1 MRLKLRGTKMTVREY
16 EANLNGIHML
26 FGAML
31 GVVLANTEALET
43 WRYMML
49 IAFTVGIVVS
59 ILYVS
64 ASEKRIGYFALAL
77 IGVWILPRFLDSIL
91 APGDVAPSKLQ
102 PTLLCWVLF
111 VGMIE
116 FLPRHHKPRDV
127 EKSAD

>member
-1 MRLKLRGTKMTVREY
+1 MALKLFGTKMTLREY

-43 WRYMML
+43 WRYVML

-64 ASEKRIGYFALAL
+64 ASEHRLTYFAMAL
-77 IGVWILPRFLDSIL
+77 FGVVILPRYYDAVL

-102 PTLLCWVLF
+102 PTLLCWALF

-116 FLPRHHKPRDV
+116 FLPRHRKPRDL
-127 EKSAD
+127 EEPAA

>member
-1 MRLKLRGTKMTVREY
+1 MALKMLRAKMTPREY

-64 ASEKRIGYFALAL
+64 ASKQRIAYFAVAL
-77 IGVWILPRFLDSIL
+77 FGVAILPRFYDAIL
-91 APGDVAPSKLQ
+91 APDDVAPMKLQ
-102 PTLLCWVLF
+102 PTLLCWALF

-116 FLPRHHKPRDV
+116 FLPRHHKPQD
-127 EKSAD
+127 SDATAP